1 MPGAADHRP
10 GVGLQ
15 HHSQRAMNHAS
26 GLFSFMC
33 DIYLWCLKGTQSSTS
48 IYTGEQLSNL
58 LTYPPLKRDLSFLI
72 YPYLGLQSL
81 TK

>member
-1 MPGAADHRP
+1 
-10 GVGLQ
+10 
-15 HHSQRAMNHAS
+15 
-26 GLFSFMC
+26 MC
-33 DIYLWCLKGTQSSTS
+33 DIYLWCLKGTQGSTS